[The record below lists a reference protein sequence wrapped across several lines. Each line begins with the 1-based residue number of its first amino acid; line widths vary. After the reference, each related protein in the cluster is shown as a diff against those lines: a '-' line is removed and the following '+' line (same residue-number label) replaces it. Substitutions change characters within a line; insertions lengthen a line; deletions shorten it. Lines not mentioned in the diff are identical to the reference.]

1 MPVGCSEPSFIKNA
15 LSPGTI
21 FLVTPQDHLS
31 SKYFFAL
38 QSRLQEFEQRYKW
51 ISLPESGILMPGMRG
66 AYHEQTTQ
74 TEPFTGIQVQGSLGC
89 G

>member
-1 MPVGCSEPSFIKNA
+1 M
-15 LSPGTI
+15 GT
-21 FLVTPQDHLS
+21 FYNFDC
-31 SKYFFAL
+31 
-38 QSRLQEFEQRYKW
+38 QSRFQEFEQGYKW

-74 TEPFTGIQVQGSLGC
+74 TEPFTGIQVQGSFGC